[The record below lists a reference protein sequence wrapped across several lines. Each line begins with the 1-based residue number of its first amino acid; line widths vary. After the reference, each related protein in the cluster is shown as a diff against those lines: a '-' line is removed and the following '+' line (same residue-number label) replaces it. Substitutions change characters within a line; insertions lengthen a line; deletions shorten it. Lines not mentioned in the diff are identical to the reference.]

1 MTAIAFLLRC
11 IAFWF
16 FEAPLGLIKYFSSLN
31 SAFLRL
37 FSFPILIRTFFKP
50 LKNEYR
56 QGNVELAIILGM
68 IIKTFIIFFDIALLC
83 ILLVIEI
90 AVIIIFIVW
99 PFATVGLFLQKT

>member
-1 MTAIAFLLRC
+1 MPVFTLILSC

-16 FEAPLGLIKYFSSLN
+16 LEAPLGLIKYFSSLN
-31 SAFLRL
+31 GAFLSL

-56 QGNVELAIILGM
+56 QGNVEIAIVLGV
-68 IIKTFIIFFDIALLC
+68 IIKSVIIAIDLALLI

-90 AVIIIFIVW
+90 AVVIGLIAWPII
-99 PFATVGLFLQKT
+99 TLRLLFM